1 MKQLSSN
8 QAKQI
13 TNKELMKSVRSMIQ
27 TANRINI
34 ESNSENNDNN
44 VKFFL
49 TGDANGII
57 GNRVDHNFKLDNKG
71 GFKSTIAVSRA
82 NKEQLRKMYNDLVGY
97 INSDVDSSLY
107 NERQKIGKE
116 KFIKY
121 INDNEQINPGIT
133 ITDEDAE
140 LMFDLKDSMP
150 ELFDSSSTFYELVV
164 IACAEYRQENGQFSR
179 SLVNIAMQEK
189 KKLIKSGKEYTMD
202 DLKKN
207 IISNIERGST
217 KPEYTSAKK
226 KDRKSARLK
235 RKAKRNK
242 RG

>member
-1 MKQLSSN
+1 
-8 QAKQI
+8 
-13 TNKELMKSVRSMIQ
+13 MIQ

-207 IISNIERGST
+207 IIENIERGST